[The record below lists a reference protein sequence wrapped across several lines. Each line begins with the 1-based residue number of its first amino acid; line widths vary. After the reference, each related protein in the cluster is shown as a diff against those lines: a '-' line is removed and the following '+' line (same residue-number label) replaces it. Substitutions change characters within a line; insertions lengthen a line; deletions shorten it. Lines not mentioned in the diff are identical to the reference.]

1 MIPRGLTDISWPG
14 LFIGVSAPTYLL
26 LGLSRPKPRRCAK
39 PSRKP
44 TLLSLRGRLMAGEW
58 QGSSDGKVTGR
69 GGLSILG
76 FHPKPRR
83 LSIIGAKPP
92 QTPAL
97 REAISQAHPAFAS
110 RPPDGG
116 ESARFKHGNA
126 QAIARVS
133 SEQPFV
139 KFTCAR
145 PLLIINKLRSLNCA
159 GEHNLL
165 PPATLQKVN
174 ILTSNQLAK
183 QDVAGEFHEAQASG
197 IGQGLRAQE
206 R

>member
-1 MIPRGLTDISWPG
+1 MCSSDL
-14 LFIGVSAPTYLL
+14 
-26 LGLSRPKPRRCAK
+26 PKPRRCAK

-76 FHPKPRR
+76 LHPKPRR
-83 LSIIGAKPP
+83 CAKLSHWPN
-92 QTPAL
+92 
-97 REAISQAHPAFAS
+97 PAFAPQ
-110 RPPDGG
+110 PPDGG
-116 ESARFKHGNA
+116 ESARFKRVKVTGRGGPLMWTSRGKVQA
-126 QAIARVS
+126 RRCAGKGVAIALAS

-145 PLLIINKLRSLNCA
+145 RLLIINKLRSLNCA

-165 PPATLQKVN
+165 PPATL
-174 ILTSNQLAK
+174 
-183 QDVAGEFHEAQASG
+183 
-197 IGQGLRAQE
+197 
-206 R
+206 